1 MFSKVITNTG
11 NGYNPNNG
19 VFTAPVRGKY
29 VFFVNVQCLDKQS
42 IYVDIVL
49 NDRTVLR
56 TMAYSN
62 YDAGPNL
69 AVLSLRQEDRCGSD
83 MPRAGATLT
92 TPQGHSPHFLVFFY
106 DFIAIFGCWM
116 CRKKRGW
123 GSNWEGRGLN
133 WVHRRWPAI
142 VWDIHVLSSLYI
154 PHPQWYRIKPD
165 RYTSGLWRDFDI
177 VGQKTGLLVWKI
189 FTRVC

>member
-1 MFSKVITNTG
+1 MTELFWERWPTRT
-11 NGYNPNNG
+11 
-19 VFTAPVRGKY
+19 TTQAPTWPCWVSGRRIG
-29 VFFVNVQCLDKQS
+29 
-42 IYVDIVL
+42 
-49 NDRTVLR
+49 
-56 TMAYSN
+56 
-62 YDAGPNL
+62 
-69 AVLSLRQEDRCGSD
+69 CGSD

-133 WVHRRWPAI
+133 WVHRRWLAI

-154 PHPQWYRIKPD
+154 THPQWYRIKPD